1 MKTIENSTG
10 TFTIDHGGCLVNYVP
25 NLRNTGSQSRSVF
38 HLELPEGIWVLPE
51 NAFRGYDVLHDLT
64 VPQSLERIE
73 QGAFFGAHL
82 DRLRLPFFPKRKIL
96 EQLAHRLRFVHTWSG
111 TALMKGFPRWCVD
124 IYEGKGEDLT
134 GRQRLINDSGAFLVD
149 SDGILM
155 DFEPDPGNLVSQ
167 KDYGMTVRTLH
178 VPSGVKAISG
188 GMFQQLEVLD
198 SMTLPETL
206 RAIGLGCGHG
216 NVFNSAKLPDA
227 QLPESLEALG
237 NFTFGCCT
245 FRSLTITGA
254 SAYMT
259 PCIRRQ
265 FKDSKVGTLR
275 VPAKYRDLLEKFC
288 HDWGWGEI
296 TEVTDPKLGALAT
309 VSSLEDTRRADRIA
323 ELLASIAGRGEET
336 KHG

>member
-10 TFTIDHGGCLVNYVP
+10 TFTIDHGGCLVNYIP
-25 NLRNTGSQSRSVF
+25 NWRNTGSQSRAVF

-82 DRLRLPFFPKRKIL
+82 DSLRLPFFPKRKIL

-111 TALMKGFPRWCVD
+111 RELVKHLPQWCVD
-124 IYEGKGEDLT
+124 IYEGKG
-134 GRQRLINDSGAFLVD
+134 GASSGIQRLTNDSGAFLVD
-149 SDGILM
+149 ADGVLM
-155 DFEPDPGNLVSQ
+155 EFEPSPGNLVSRD
-167 KDYGMTVRTLH
+167 DYAMTVHSLH
-178 VPSGVKAISG
+178 VPSGVKAIAG
-188 GMFQQLEVLD
+188 GMFQGLEVLD

-216 NVFNSAKLPDA
+216 NVFNSAKLPDVL
-227 QLPESLEALG
+227 LPESLEALG

-265 FKDSKVGTLR
+265 FKDSKVEMVR
-275 VPAKYRDLLEKFC
+275 VPAKHRDLLEKFC

-296 TEVTDPKLGALAT
+296 TEVTDPKLGALVA
-309 VSSLEDTRRADRIA
+309 VRSLEDTRRADRIA

-336 KHG
+336 KHC